1 MTNATIYVPSLPTRW
16 DAATKAQ
23 VPTLDLNP
31 ATEFGK
37 LFIITRGPQSTGSQ
51 LDEAINAV
59 IDDARLYNYKR
70 GDAVL
75 MVGDPILNAAFISAA
90 AGDNY
95 QPVRCLRWD
104 RKTHSYNEVDIRL

>member
-1 MTNATIYVPSLPTRW
+1 MTDATIYVPSLPTRW
-16 DAATKAQ
+16 DAATQGQ

-31 ATEFGK
+31 ATEFGS
-37 LFIITRGPQSTGSQ
+37 LSIITRGPQSTGDE
-51 LDEAINAV
+51 LDDAIGEAIGR
-59 IDDARLYNYKR
+59 ARRYNYDA